1 MNKLINSLLSLSLIG
16 CGVHVSAQKQ
26 RTAEPLSPKS
36 QEISRVTKEKA
47 SKWSSGDGERTIQN
61 VITMASGEG
70 LNTLEND
77 NSRQSAYEVLAT
89 IPPDDIEALDGIIE
103 NEVGR
108 PDVKLPPNEI
118 EMWNIFRQIIKRP
131 SQTVCIGSSTGD
143 PHITT
148 FDGHKYDLM
157 AVGEFTLAKSKITD
171 FEVQA
176 RHKKSGPSVSVNS
189 ACAMIN
195 HGNKISFYSQDS
207 PFGTQKTPLVVNGQ
221 PVELEND
228 QIHYLS
234 GGGKITKNRGT
245 YIVDW
250 PEGEQVV
257 VRVSSTSIN
266 IKVKVFKSERGNY
279 TGLLGNANGITK
291 DDMQVNEVVKLD
303 ALPPFYSVGKV
314 VGGSRVKNSV
324 KTAEKNYNQRIIDEF
339 GNAHRIADVSSFFE
353 YPEGMTTVNFTDLN
367 FPARQHTISNLNKK
381 DLKTAQN
388 KCEAAGVG
396 ADDMRGCILDVAF
409 TGDVAFAENLAA
421 MPSKEELVEVLNIKN
436 PVQSIEIKP
445 LSEDKVKAVSKQI
458 NKQANKSRNQNMMK
472 NVGKG
477 VTGQPIG
484 DGGTASKGKGNTPK
498 KPAGGKGTSAEAGG
512 STTTKSPGKTGGSNT
527 PLPTTGKSP
536 SKGGK

>member
-47 SKWSSGDGERTIQN
+47 SKWSTGDGERTIQN

-89 IPPDDIEALDGIIE
+89 IPPEDIDALDGIIE

-108 PDVKLPPNEI
+108 PDVTLPPNEI

-195 HGNKISFYSQDS
+195 HGNKISLYSQDS
-207 PFGTQKTPLVVNGQ
+207 PFGTQNTPLVVNGQ
-221 PVELEND
+221 PVELAD
-228 QIHYLS
+228 GRVHYLS
-234 GGGKITKNRGT
+234 GGGKITKNRGS

-339 GNAHRIADVSSFFE
+339 GNAHRIADAGSFFE

-367 FPARQHTISNLNKK
+367 FPARQHTISDLNKK

-421 MPSKEELVEVLNIKN
+421 MPSKDELVEVLNIKN

-484 DGGTASKGKGNTPK
+484 DGGTASKGNKPK
-498 KPAGGKGTSAEAGG
+498 KPAGGKGTSTEAGG
-512 STTTKSPGKTGGSNT
+512 STTTKSPGKTGGSTT
-527 PLPTTGKSP
+527 PPPTTGKSP